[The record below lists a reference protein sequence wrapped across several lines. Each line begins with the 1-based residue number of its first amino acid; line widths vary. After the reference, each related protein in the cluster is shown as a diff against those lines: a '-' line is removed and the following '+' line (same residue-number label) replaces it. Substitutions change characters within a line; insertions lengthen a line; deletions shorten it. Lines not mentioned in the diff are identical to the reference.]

1 MMEIYC
7 QVTHQGLVPMYDS
20 DYEEKKKL
28 KQGEKV
34 LVTIKRPRNYENHK
48 RFFALLRL
56 VVQNLPEQM
65 ARAMSIYSEEDLLNC
80 IKLDLGMFT
89 THWHEGRE
97 LLKVKSISFASMDE
111 SEFSNFF
118 TETINLITN
127 HYLLGMDRETLLEE
141 IDNFR

>member
-1 MMEIYC
+1 MEIYC
-7 QVTHQGLVPMYDS
+7 QVTQQGLVPMYDS

-127 HYLLGMDRETLLEE
+127 HYLLGMDKETLLEE

>member
-1 MMEIYC
+1 
-7 QVTHQGLVPMYDS
+7 MYDS

-127 HYLLGMDRETLLEE
+127 HYLLGMDKETLLEE

>member
-1 MMEIYC
+1 MEIYC
-7 QVTHQGLVPMYDS
+7 QVTQQGLVPMYDS

-89 THWHEGRE
+89 THWQEGRE

-127 HYLLGMDRETLLEE
+127 HYLLGMDKETLLEE